1 MDATRTR
8 LTAVPKFR
16 ISITA
21 VLVFGS
27 AGTTLIAVAMALYL
41 GFSSAIENTRD
52 LLYQSAER
60 TIDGL
65 IKDISNDLDPVYFH
79 AQSLSTRTLMGD
91 LDPRRLDD
99 WRNTIAE
106 LPRTLPQVASAAFIG
121 PDLQGVIYL
130 ADDESVL
137 RRDFSMMPQATKL
150 FSTIKENR
158 EPRWLRPLWS
168 PIIHKSIVAI
178 AVPLFRIDEF
188 LGIHVA
194 VINLDDFSERLARSL
209 EGTGLTP
216 FVVYENNWLLL
227 HPAIANWAP
236 TPELVAMESIFGQTG
251 FNVVLPDLESV
262 PHE

>member
-79 AQSLSTRTLMGD
+79 AQSYPYVDGRFG
-91 LDPRRLDD
+91 PAAIGRL
-99 WRNTIAE
+99 
-106 LPRTLPQVASAAFIG
+106 
-121 PDLQGVIYL
+121 
-130 ADDESVL
+130 
-137 RRDFSMMPQATKL
+137 
-150 FSTIKENR
+150 
-158 EPRWLRPLWS
+158 
-168 PIIHKSIVAI
+168 
-178 AVPLFRIDEF
+178 
-188 LGIHVA
+188 
-194 VINLDDFSERLARSL
+194 
-209 EGTGLTP
+209 
-216 FVVYENNWLLL
+216 
-227 HPAIANWAP
+227 
-236 TPELVAMESIFGQTG
+236 
-251 FNVVLPDLESV
+251 
-262 PHE
+262 